1 MAKMKPDA
9 AALAA
14 QPTIVIPPK
23 KIRTVTIGV
32 VFAIVFASL
41 GVGFA
46 FGRITAV
53 ARTGTGSFTTGGIVE
68 PRPGEVKVDT
78 GGGQGAGDTPGP
90 ADPKSP

>member
-1 MAKMKPDA
+1 MAKVKQTDD

-23 KIRTVTIGV
+23 RIRTVTIGV

-46 FGRITAV
+46 FGRITATP
-53 ARTGTGSFTTGGIVE
+53 RTGSSFQNGNVPSGGF
-68 PRPGEVKVDT
+68 G
-78 GGGQGAGDTPGP
+78 GGLGGQGSGVTPTP
-90 ADPKSP
+90 AP